1 MRIATIALLLAAAAV
16 LLFAVAQADEPDAG
30 PAYRLG
36 GSVISRAHAN
46 GSVEFCFE
54 AADGQRLC
62 PASRFLNPATAPR
75 GRWLRSSGIQWQAP
89 VDPDRII
96 RPAAQPA
103 PGTGTSC
110 EPDIERMMAATW
122 KVEASRAS
130 GTAFHIGNGRFLTAH
145 HVIDGQPP
153 FVALLHGDRV
163 LPAMVLGSD
172 PTVDMALLEAARPDS
187 ASDIP
192 VVAMRNPVA
201 ADVGAPVHLVGYPQ
215 AGPLTVSYGGL
226 VSRVWEDE
234 ILTTASSAGGNSGG
248 PMFDA
253 CGEVLG
259 VLWAGSPDSN
269 FSHSSAAVQAAIK
282 RMTPR
287 RPPLPSRL
295 PSFLQ
300 GDKWLV
306 WHYGAEPP
314 PTVDCSGH
322 DGDRWV
328 GIIEERV
335 GDLRYALGRAAESV
349 SSCSW
354 RHVAVVGWTGD
365 ISSNLDSDGP
375 ICIPRIELND
385 PEEAVAA
392 ELGAWDRPVGR
403 FRLRAVTHPIRCPG
417 PANYSLLFDIAEPID
432 EDLFMEAVLVAADGR
447 TLPGPLDK
455 WTGTSPGTRTQLG
468 TRFTS
473 MSQDWDAPPG
483 FTPVAVRVSITHP
496 RSSSHRFSET
506 LPLDAAS
513 RAAANPA
520 LSVSLK
526 IAVRVDPVSGAVRA
540 CIERAGR
547 TLDCPD
553 RDLRPA
559 APGDPSWR
567 GTSAISWLEA
577 VPDGLVA
584 PARSSLA
591 LTSCAIDPALPSRAW
606 QIATVRGNGTAIY
619 VGNRQFLAPAALL
632 TDSVPWAVLS
642 RPGDELPA
650 ARVATDERNGLAL
663 LELIG
668 GARLSDLGAAI
679 PLQPAPANL
688 QGSRAHLLSY
698 PWGGAQRYTVS
709 VVEINGLTSRRI
721 ETEWL
726 GWDRT
731 GAALFDPCSGRLLG
745 MSIGSNTVIR
755 ADEAADE
762 LGGLR
767 ARRVLPALP
776 TAAPRLHGPAAA
788 HPTAVYY
795 SAEQPDFGGW
805 ICNVRSSE
813 RYRVNY
819 AVYLAALD
827 SFEAAVVVD
836 GNAVSAATCG
846 WTGKVFIVEI
856 RSDQA
861 PSAVCVAPI
870 EPDRF
875 RTTVEL
881 DLDAPPGFEIESAQ
895 EFTRGDCPGADGKR
909 WESTHFVRVRN
920 RGTLDFT
927 EVSVRLENAA
937 GRRFEVGGWGR
948 WDADPDIAGW
958 RFNVTSGKPV
968 KLVIEKH

>member
-1 MRIATIALLLAAAAV
+1 MRAAAAI
-16 LLFAVAQADEPDAG
+16 LFLAIAATALVAVARADAPDAD

-36 GSVISRAHAN
+36 GSVISSTHAN

-62 PASRFLNPATAPR
+62 PSSRFLNPATAPR
-75 GRWLRSSGIQWQAP
+75 GRWLRSSEIQWRTA

-96 RPAAQPA
+96 RPPGQAPPA
-103 PGTGTSC
+103 VASC
-110 EPDIERMMAATW
+110 QTDIERMMAATW
-122 KVEASRAS
+122 KVEAALAS

-145 HVIDGQPP
+145 HVIAGQPP

-172 PTVDMALLEAARPDS
+172 PTVDMALLETVRPDS

-192 VVAMRNPVA
+192 AVAMRNPVA

-226 VSRVWEDE
+226 ISRVWEDE

-269 FSHSSAAVQAAIK
+269 FSHSSAAVQAAIE

-287 RPPLPSRL
+287 RPRLPSHL

-300 GDKWLV
+300 NDEWLV
-306 WHYGAEPP
+306 WHYGPEPP
-314 PTVDCSGH
+314 PMVDCSGH

-328 GIIEERV
+328 GIIEERI
-335 GDLRYALGRAAESV
+335 GDFQYVLGRAAESV
-349 SSCSW
+349 SWCSW
-354 RHVAVVGWTGD
+354 RHVAVVGWTGG
-365 ISSNLDSDGP
+365 ILSNLDSDGA
-375 ICIPRIELND
+375 ICIPRIEMDD
-385 PEEAVAA
+385 PGEGVAA
-392 ELGAWDRPVGR
+392 ELGAWDRPIGR

-417 PANYSLLFDIAEPID
+417 RDNYSLLLDIAEPID
-432 EDLFMEAVLVAADGR
+432 GDLFMEAVLVAADGR
-447 TLPGPLDK
+447 TLPGVTDK
-455 WTGTSPGTRTQLG
+455 WVGTTVGTG

-483 FTPVAVRVSITHP
+483 FTPVAVRVAITHP
-496 RSSSHRFSET
+496 RSGSHRFAET
-506 LPLDAAS
+506 MPLDAAS

-520 LSVSLK
+520 LSVSMK

-540 CIERAGR
+540 CIERVGR
-547 TLDCPD
+547 ALDCPD
-553 RDLRPA
+553 RDLRAA

-567 GTSAISWLEA
+567 GSSEISWLEA

-591 LTSCAIDPALPSRAW
+591 LTACAIDPALPSRAW

-632 TDSVPWAVLS
+632 TDAVPWAVVS
-642 RPGDELPA
+642 RPGRTLPA

-668 GARLSDLGAAI
+668 DARLSDLGAAI
-679 PLQPAPANL
+679 PLQPMPADL
-688 QGSRAHLLSY
+688 ADLAGARAHLLSY

-709 VVEINGLTSRRI
+709 VVEINKITSRRI

-726 GWDRT
+726 GWGRT
-731 GAALFDPCSGRLLG
+731 GAALFEPCSGRLLG
-745 MSIGSNTVIR
+745 ISIGSNTVIR
-755 ADEAADE
+755 VGEAAAE
-762 LGGLR
+762 LSGLR
-767 ARRVLPALP
+767 ARRSPPVLP
-776 TAAPRLHGPAAA
+776 TAAPRFHGPAAA
-788 HPTAVYY
+788 HPAAVYY

-836 GNAVSAATCG
+836 GKAVLAATCG

-861 PSAVCVAPI
+861 PDAVCAAPI
-870 EPDRF
+870 EPDWF

-881 DLDAPPGFEIESAQ
+881 ELDAPPGFEIESAQ

-909 WESTHFVRVRN
+909 WGSTHFVRVRS
-920 RGTLDFT
+920 RGALDLT
-927 EVSVRLENAA
+927 EVSARLENAA

-948 WDADPDIAGW
+948 LDADPDIAGW
-958 RFNVTSGKPV
+958 RFNVTSGEPV
-968 KLVIEKH
+968 KLVIEKY